1 MISEGTIIANSSAPG
16 SAAISVIRL
25 SGEDS
30 IKIVN
35 SFFKPKNNIKLIDA
49 KSHTVNLGI
58 LNDGKERID
67 EVLVSVFKSP
77 KSYTG
82 ENLVEISCHGSNY
95 IQEKILKLFIENNV
109 TLAKPGEFTLRAFLN
124 KKLDLTQAE
133 AVADLIKSDTQAAHE
148 IALNQMRGGYSKE
161 VKNLR
166 SQLLNF
172 ASLIELELDFSEEDV
187 EFADRNELNNLLDR
201 IETKLRVLIDSF
213 SYGKA
218 IKNGVPVA
226 IIGKPNSG
234 KSSLLNKLLNENKAI
249 VSDIPGTTRDLI
261 EDTLTINGIQFR
273 FIDTAGLRK
282 SNDKIESIGISKAIE
297 VAQKAKI
304 ILYLIEAND
313 NDDDSIKEAFKSFNS
328 ENVIIIP
335 IFSKIDLEDK
345 NEKNTVIYQKN
356 KKKTGL
362 DLTSSIEISIFDD
375 LTIRN
380 LKEHLFN
387 RTSNLKSS
395 SNNTIV
401 SNVRHYSSMKDSLK
415 SIKNIKKGLK
425 NQLSVD
431 LLSVDIKQALNSLGE
446 ITGEITNE
454 EVLGNIFKNFC
465 IGK

>member
-1 MISEGTIIANSSAPG
+1 M
-16 SAAISVIRL
+16 
-25 SGEDS
+25 
-30 IKIVN
+30 
-35 SFFKPKNNIKLIDA
+35 
-49 KSHTVNLGI
+49 
-58 LNDGKERID
+58 
-67 EVLVSVFKSP
+67 
-77 KSYTG
+77 
-82 ENLVEISCHGSNY
+82 
-95 IQEKILKLFIENNV
+95 LKL
-109 TLAKPGEFTLRAFLN
+109 L
-124 KKLDLTQAE
+124 
-133 AVADLIKSDTQAAHE
+133 
-148 IALNQMRGGYSKE
+148 
-161 VKNLR
+161 
-166 SQLLNF
+166 
-172 ASLIELELDFSEEDV
+172 
-187 EFADRNELNNLLDR
+187 
-201 IETKLRVLIDSF
+201 SF
-213 SYGKA
+213 S
-218 IKNGVPVA
+218 
-226 IIGKPNSG
+226 
-234 KSSLLNKLLNENKAI
+234 
-249 VSDIPGTTRDLI
+249 
-261 EDTLTINGIQFR
+261 
-273 FIDTAGLRK
+273 
-282 SNDKIESIGISKAIE
+282 
-297 VAQKAKI
+297 
-304 ILYLIEAND
+304 
-313 NDDDSIKEAFKSFNS
+313 FKSFNS

-454 EVLGNIFKNFC
+454 ELLGNIFKNFC

>member
-35 SFFKPKNNIKLIDA
+35 SFFKPKNNVKLIDA

-187 EFADRNELNNLLDR
+187 EFADRNELNNLLDK

-313 NDDDSIKEAFKSFNS
+313 NDDDSIKADFKSFNS

-415 SIKNIKKGLK
+415 SIKNIKKGVK